1 MQQSGFRSAPVSQA
15 LLYFIVA
22 SSLLASILDIKH
34 YFHIQIIPHLW
45 VYRQVWRIV
54 IWQVSTSTHNPQY
67 RAIGIITPITFLQT
81 CYANAGELLF
91 GALVIYHLRTIERL
105 FGTRKY
111 ASFLAYCFVATNV
124 AAPLLLATIFRPLT
138 FGRMNYLPP
147 GPTPILFAALAQY
160 HAAIPGV
167 YKFRLLTSTN
177 SNGEEGPGI
186 TLSDKFYVYLL
197 STQLALC
204 QPPGSLL
211 SVAVGWIV
219 GYAWRMD
226 LLPKSKW
233 RIPKWLFKDSQGAE
247 FENLRRRL
255 REGEGV
261 ADANQ
266 GAGQRPLVRQIL
278 DQFRGAF

>member
-22 SSLLASILDIKH
+22 SSLLASILNIKH

-45 VYRQVWRIV
+45 VYRQVWRIF
-54 IWQVSTSTHNPQY
+54 IW
-67 RAIGIITPITFLQT
+67 QT

-91 GALVIYHLRTIERL
+91 GALVIYHLRAIERL

-111 ASFLAYCFVATNV
+111 ASFLAYCFVATNI
-124 AAPLLLATIFRPLT
+124 AAPLLLAAVFRPLT
-138 FGRMNYLPP
+138 FGQMNYLPP

-160 HAAIPGV
+160 HAVIPGV

-261 ADANQ
+261 VDADQ
-266 GAGQRPLVRQIL
+266 GAGQRPLVRQVL